1 MLFWVNFITTKQQ
14 QSKND
19 KMTIFRTL
27 DWLTEKAI
35 LSPEQSDAL
44 KKEHQTRP
52 ISLHWEI
59 NLLLL
64 AGIACLTTGL
74 GVLIYTH
81 IDTIGHQ
88 AIIGLIALAT
98 MACGWYVIRHKQPF
112 LLDKMQKPQPLADN
126 ILLLGCSLFLILEG
140 YLQFQYQIFG
150 TSYGIATLILA
161 VLFFFCAYRFDHI
174 GVLTMAMTAF
184 VSWTGLT
191 VTPLS
196 IFQENVFKYQPLLIH
211 TGIAVGVFLVV
222 VGLLLNYKTIKPHF
236 TFSYLNFGFN
246 LACIAALYGS
256 FAIDKSLYC
265 VLCLAFCGLG
275 IWYARREQS
284 YFFLLAGTIYGYI
297 AFTKLIS
304 EAKIEFG
311 GWMFYGVVSC
321 FAIVLFFL
329 NFKKLL
335 K

>member
-1 MLFWVNFITTKQQ
+1 
-14 QSKND
+14 
-19 KMTIFRTL
+19 MTIFKTIE
-27 DWLTEKAI
+27 WLSEKDI
-35 LSPEQSDAL
+35 LSSEQSDAL
-44 KKEHQTRP
+44 KKEVQTRP
-52 ISLHWEI
+52 ISVHWEI
-59 NLLLL
+59 NILLL
-64 AGIACLTTGL
+64 AGIACLSTGL
-74 GVLIYTH
+74 GVLIYKN

-88 AIIGLIALAT
+88 VIIGLIALAT
-98 MACGWYVIRHKQPF
+98 IACGWYVYRKKQPF
-112 LLDKMQKPQPLADN
+112 LLGEMQETRPLVDN

-150 TSYGIATLILA
+150 TRYGIATLIPA

-196 IFQENVFKYQPLLIH
+196 IFNEDVFKHQIELIQ
-211 TGIAVGVFLVV
+211 TGIVVGIFLIV
-222 VGLLLNYKTIKPHF
+222 VGLLLNVNKIKPHF

-246 LACIAALYGS
+246 LACIAALSGA
-256 FAIDKSLYC
+256 FVAEKSLYC
-265 VLCLAFCGLG
+265 LLCLIICSLG
-275 IWYARREQS
+275 ILYARREQS

-304 EAKIEFG
+304 KADFSFE
-311 GWMFYGVVSC
+311 GWLFYGIVSC
-321 FAIVLFFL
+321 LAIVFFFL

>member
-1 MLFWVNFITTKQQ
+1 
-14 QSKND
+14 
-19 KMTIFRTL
+19 MTIFKTIN
-27 DWLTEKAI
+27 WLTEKDI
-35 LSPEQSDAL
+35 LTPEQSETL
-44 KKEHQTRP
+44 KKDVQTRP

-59 NLLLL
+59 NILLL

-74 GVLIYTH
+74 GILIYKN

-88 AIIGLIALAT
+88 AIIALIALAT
-98 MACGWYVIRHKQPF
+98 IACGWYVYRHKQPF
-112 LLDKMQKPQPLADN
+112 LLDKMQEERPLVDN
-126 ILLLGCSLFLILEG
+126 VLLLGCSLFLILEG

-150 TSYGIATLILA
+150 TRYGIATLIPTI
-161 VLFFFCAYRFDHI
+161 LFFFCAYRFDHI

-184 VSWTGLT
+184 VSWMGLT

-196 IFQENVFKYQPLLIH
+196 IFQENVFKHQIILIQTGIVVGILLI
-211 TGIAVGVFLVV
+211 LL
-222 VGLLLNYKTIKPHF
+222 GLLLNYKNIKPHF

-246 LACIAALYGS
+246 LACIAALSGA
-256 FAIDKSLYC
+256 FVTDNALYC
-265 VLCLAFCGLG
+265 LLCLLICGLG
-275 IWYARREQS
+275 IIYARREQS

-304 EAKIEFG
+304 KADFGYEA
-311 GWMFYGVVSC
+311 WLFYGIVSC
-321 FAIVLFFL
+321 LAIVFFFL

>member
-1 MLFWVNFITTKQQ
+1 
-14 QSKND
+14 
-19 KMTIFRTL
+19 MTIFKTL
-27 DWLTEKAI
+27 EWLTDKAI

-64 AGIACLTTGL
+64 VGIGCLTTGL
-74 GVLIYTH
+74 GVLIYKN

-88 AIIGLIALAT
+88 AIIALIALSAI
-98 MACGWYVIRHKQPF
+98 ACGWYVLRHKQPF
-112 LLDKMQKPQPLADN
+112 LLEKMQKPQPLADN
-126 ILLLGCSLFLILEG
+126 MLLLGCSLFLILEG

-150 TSYGIATLILA
+150 TRYGIATLIPA
-161 VLFFFCAYRFDHI
+161 ILFFFCAYRFDHI

-184 VSWTGLT
+184 VSWAGLT

-196 IFQENVFKYQPLLIH
+196 IFQENVFQNQPLLIH
-211 TGIAVGVFLVV
+211 TGITVGVFLVL
-222 VGLLLNYKTIKPHF
+222 VGLLLNFKIIKPHF

-246 LACIAALYGS
+246 LACIATLYGS
-256 FAIDKSLYC
+256 FAIDKALYSL
-265 VLCLAFCGLG
+265 LCLVFCGLG

-304 EAKIEFG
+304 NADIDFG

-321 FAIVLFFL
+321 MAMVFFFL
-329 NFKKLL
+329 NFKKML

>member
-1 MLFWVNFITTKQQ
+1 
-14 QSKND
+14 
-19 KMTIFRTL
+19 MTIFKTIE
-27 DWLTEKAI
+27 WLSEKGI
-35 LSPEQSDAL
+35 LSSEQSETL
-44 KKEHQTRP
+44 KKDEQIRP
-52 ISLHWEI
+52 ISVHWEI
-59 NLLLL
+59 NTLLL

-74 GVLIYTH
+74 GVLIYQN

-98 MACGWYVIRHKQPF
+98 MVCGWYVYRRKQPF
-112 LLDKMQKPQPLADN
+112 LLDKMQETRPLVDN
-126 ILLLGCSLFLILEG
+126 VLLLGCSLFLILEG

-150 TSYGIATLILA
+150 TRYGIATLIPA
-161 VLFFFCAYRFDHI
+161 IFFFFCAYRFDHI

-184 VSWTGLT
+184 VSWMGLT

-196 IFQENVFKYQPLLIH
+196 IFQENVFKHQIELLQ
-211 TGIAVGVFLVV
+211 TGIVVGIFLIAI
-222 VGLLLNYKTIKPHF
+222 GLLLNYKNIKPHF

-246 LACIAALYGS
+246 LACIATLSGA
-256 FAIDKSLYC
+256 FVVEKSLYSL
-265 VLCLAFCGLG
+265 LCLLFSGLG

-304 EAKIEFG
+304 KANLGFE
-311 GWMFYGVVSC
+311 GWLFYGVVSC

>member
-1 MLFWVNFITTKQQ
+1 
-14 QSKND
+14 
-19 KMTIFRTL
+19 MTIFKTL
-27 DWLTEKAI
+27 ELLFEKAI
-35 LSPEQSDAL
+35 LSPEQYESL
-44 KKEHQTRP
+44 KNEEQTRP
-52 ISLHWEI
+52 ISIHWEI
-59 NLLLL
+59 HLFLL
-64 AGIACLTTGL
+64 AGISFLSAGL
-74 GVLIYTH
+74 GILVYKN

-98 MACGWYVIRHKQPF
+98 IACGWYVYQKRQPF
-112 LLDKMQKPQPLADN
+112 LMSGTQKAQLVPDN

-140 YLQFQYQIFG
+140 YLQYQYQIFG
-150 TSYGIATLILA
+150 TRYGIATLIPA
-161 VLFFFCAYRFDHI
+161 ILFFFCAYRFDHI

-196 IFQENVFKYQPLLIH
+196 IFNENVFQYQPLLIH
-211 TGIAVGVFLVV
+211 TGIVVGIFLVV
-222 VGLLLNYKTIKPHF
+222 VGLLLNYRNIKPHF

-246 LACIAALYGS
+246 LAAIAALYGA
-256 FAIDKSLYC
+256 FEINQTLYC
-265 VLCLAFCGLG
+265 LICLFLCACAIF
-275 IWYARREQS
+275 YARREHS

-297 AFTKLIS
+297 AFTTLI
-304 EAKIEFG
+304 AKADLEFF

-321 FAIVLFFL
+321 FAIIMFFL

>member
-1 MLFWVNFITTKQQ
+1 
-14 QSKND
+14 
-19 KMTIFRTL
+19 MTIFQTL
-27 DWLTEKAI
+27 NLLTEKAV
-35 LSPEQSDAL
+35 LTQEQHEVL
-44 KKEHQTRP
+44 KKEVQTRP
-52 ISLHWEI
+52 ISLHWELNI
-59 NLLLL
+59 LLLV
-64 AGIACLTTGL
+64 GIGCLTTGL
-74 GVLIYTH
+74 GVLIYKN

-98 MACGWYVIRHKQPF
+98 LTCGWYVYRHKQPF
-112 LLDKMQKPQPLADN
+112 LVAKMQEAHPLADN
-126 ILLLGCSLFLILEG
+126 MLLLGCSLFLILEG
-140 YLQFQYQIFG
+140 YLQYQYQIFG
-150 TSYGIATLILA
+150 TRYGLATLIPA
-161 VLFFFCAYRFDHI
+161 ILFFFCAYRFDHI

-196 IFQENVFKYQPLLIH
+196 VFQEGVFRYQPLLIH
-211 TGIAVGVFLVV
+211 TGIVVGVFLILI
-222 VGLLLNYKTIKPHF
+222 GLFLNYKIIKPHF

-246 LACIAALYGS
+246 MACIATLSGA
-256 FAIDKSLYC
+256 FMIDKSFYSL
-265 VLCLAFCGLG
+265 LCLVFSGLG
-275 IWYARREQS
+275 IFYARREHS
-284 YFFLLAGTIYGYI
+284 YFFLLAGTVYGYI

-304 EAKIEFG
+304 SADLEFG